1 MVKLRCLSSCSEW
14 RKWAILANRSTTC
27 HQATSL
33 LWTQKEPELITPN
46 AARSQHKHFRQYLP
60 VLTMTTANLAQRVY
74 DHTFKLDP
82 IVRSLLDTDV
92 YKLLML
98 QTIWKE
104 YSSIPV
110 TFSLINRSAHVK
122 LTQEIDKAELVAQ
135 LDHAR
140 TISLSKKE
148 KIWLAGNTFYGKE
161 RLFSSEFIDWL
172 QEFRLPEYDL
182 QVKNN
187 QYLIDFHG
195 NWSDVTLWE
204 LPVLTIISELRSRS
218 ALKNTGR
225 FELDVTYARAKT
237 RLWEKVMRLKQLPNL
252 QLAEF
257 GTRRRHGFLWHNWCV
272 QTLKEGLGNNFIGT
286 SNVLLAMNHD
296 LEAIGTNAHELP
308 MVMAAIAKN
317 EDELLHAPYKV
328 LDSWQ
333 RTYDGNL
340 LIVLPDTFGT
350 TAFLRNAPQWIAQWS
365 GFRIDSKQPVAG
377 GEELIDWWHSMG
389 QNPKEKLLIFSDG
402 LDIDEIETV
411 YHHFDGRVRV
421 GFGWGTN
428 LTNDFRDCSPT
439 PNDQLNP
446 FSVVC
451 KVTRA
456 KGRPTVKISDNLEK
470 ALGPQSEVERYLKVF
485 GRDQIGRYE
494 VSV

>member
-1 MVKLRCLSSCSEW
+1 
-14 RKWAILANRSTTC
+14 
-27 HQATSL
+27 
-33 LWTQKEPELITPN
+33 
-46 AARSQHKHFRQYLP
+46 
-60 VLTMTTANLAQRVY
+60 MTTTDLAKRVH

-104 YSSIPV
+104 FPSIPV
-110 TFSLINRSAHVK
+110 TFSLVNRSRHVR
-122 LTQEIDKAELVAQ
+122 LAQEIDRVELAEQ

-140 TISLSKKE
+140 TIRLSKKE

-161 RLFSSEFIDWL
+161 RLFSPEFIDWL
-172 QEFRLPEYDL
+172 EAYRLPEYDL
-182 QVKNN
+182 QVEND
-187 QYLIDFHG
+187 QYRIDFHG
-195 NWSDVTLWE
+195 AWTDVTLWE

-237 RLWEKVMRLKQLPNL
+237 RLWEKVMRLNRLPDL
-252 QLAEF
+252 RLADF
-257 GTRRRHGFLWHNWCV
+257 GSRRRHGFLWHNWCV
-272 QTLKEGLGNNFIGT
+272 EALKEGLGDKFIGT

-308 MVMAAIAKN
+308 MVIAAVADSD
-317 EDELLHAPYKV
+317 DELLHAPYKV
-328 LDSWQ
+328 LESWQ

-340 LIVLPDTFGT
+340 LVALPDTFGT
-350 TAFLRNAPQWIAQWS
+350 TAFLKNAPEWIARWS

-377 GEELIDWWHSMG
+377 GEELIQWWNSMK
-389 QNPKEKLLIFSDG
+389 QDPKEKLLIFSDG

-411 YHHFDGRVRV
+411 YHHFNDRVRV

-439 PNDQLNP
+439 PNDRLNP

-456 KGRPTVKISDNLEK
+456 DGRPTVKISDNLEK
-470 ALGPQSEVERYLKVF
+470 STGPQSEVERYLKIF
-485 GRDQIGRYE
+485 GRDQIDRYE
-494 VSV
+494 VTV